1 MLWARIWKNAG
12 KHDSADKPMSEPA
25 LQLRRIYSA
34 SREEIFAAWTDPEQ
48 MCEWLCPAGATISLI
63 EVDLRV
69 GGAFRIDMQSEQGT
83 FAHTGIY
90 QEIIPPER
98 LVFTWSSIN
107 TQHRETLVTVELIQ
121 HGQQTE
127 LVLTHEGLPDQN
139 TKEMHAM
146 GWRSILD
153 KLAFQVDAQDS

>member
-1 MLWARIWKNAG
+1 MR
-12 KHDSADKPMSEPA
+12 EPA
-25 LQLRRIYSA
+25 LQLRRVYSA

-48 MCEWLCPAGATISLI
+48 MCEWLCPAGATISFI

-69 GGAFRIDMQSEQGT
+69 GGAFRIDMQSEQVT
-83 FAHTGIY
+83 FTHTGIY
-90 QEIIPPER
+90 QEIIPPDR
-98 LVFTWSSIN
+98 LVFSWTSIN
-107 TQHRETLVTVELIQ
+107 TQDQETLVTVELIQ

-127 LVLTHEGLPDQN
+127 LVLTHEGLPDQK

-153 KLAFQVDAQDS
+153 KLAFQFDTQDS

>member
-1 MLWARIWKNAG
+1 M
-12 KHDSADKPMSEPA
+12 SAPA

-48 MCEWLCPAGATISLI
+48 MREWLCPAGATISFI

-69 GGAFRIDMQSEQGT
+69 GGAYRIDMLSEQAT
-83 FAHTGIY
+83 FVHTGIY
-90 QEIIPPER
+90 QEITPPKR
-98 LVFTWSSIN
+98 LVFTWASPN
-107 TQHRETLVTVELIQ
+107 TQHQKTLVTVELIQ

-127 LVLTHEGLPDQN
+127 LVLTHEGLPDQES
-139 TKEMHAM
+139 KEMHAM

-153 KLAFQVDAQDS
+153 KLAFRVDAQAP

>member
-1 MLWARIWKNAG
+1 MRQ
-12 KHDSADKPMSEPA
+12 PA
-25 LQLRRIYSA
+25 LQLRRVYSA

-48 MCEWLCPAGATISLI
+48 MCEWLCPAGATISFI

-69 GGAFRIDMQSEQGT
+69 GGAFRIDMQSEQVT
-83 FAHTGIY
+83 FTHTGIY
-90 QEIIPPER
+90 QEIIPPDR
-98 LVFTWSSIN
+98 LVFTWTSIN
-107 TQHRETLVTVELIQ
+107 TQDQETLVTVELIQ

-127 LVLTHEGLPDQN
+127 LVLTHEGLPDQK

-153 KLAFQVDAQDS
+153 KLAFQVDTQDS